1 MAGLMGRL
9 AKLARSPQGQR
20 LASQAKRAAQ
30 DPATRRKIEDA
41 RRRLGRKR

>member
-1 MAGLMGRL
+1 MAGLLGRL
-9 AKLARSPQGQR
+9 GRFARSPQGQK
-20 LASQAKRAAQ
+20 LAGQAKRAAQ

>member
-9 AKLARSPQGQR
+9 SKFARGPQGQR
-20 LASQAKRAAQ
+20 LAAQAKRAAQ
-30 DPATRRKIEDA
+30 DPGTRRKIEDA